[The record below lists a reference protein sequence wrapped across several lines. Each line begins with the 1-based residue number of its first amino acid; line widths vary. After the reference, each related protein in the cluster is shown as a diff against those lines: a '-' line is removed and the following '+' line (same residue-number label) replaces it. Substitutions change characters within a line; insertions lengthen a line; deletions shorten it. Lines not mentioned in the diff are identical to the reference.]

1 MRGFWASGTRAHRA
15 RSRRCGSGGGEKGVG
30 ARAVGSSACPG
41 LAGILFWS
49 RGRVERAWCVA
60 GGRWWWWWRRLGA
73 RQSCARTRGRGGSE
87 VVLGRVAGGFP
98 LISQYPRLGRGN

>member
-1 MRGFWASGTRAHRA
+1 MRGSWASGTRARRA
-15 RSRRCGSGGGEKGVG
+15 RSRQSGSGGEKGVG

-60 GGRWWWWWRRLGA
+60 GGRWRREAELRAHSGK
-73 RQSCARTRGRGGSE
+73 E
-87 VVLGRVAGGFP
+87 RVRW
-98 LISQYPRLGRGN
+98 S